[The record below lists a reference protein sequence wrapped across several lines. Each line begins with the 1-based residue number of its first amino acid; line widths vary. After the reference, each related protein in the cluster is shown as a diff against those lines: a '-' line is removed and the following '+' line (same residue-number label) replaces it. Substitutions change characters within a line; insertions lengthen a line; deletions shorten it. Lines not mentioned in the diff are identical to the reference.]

1 MQADYLDSKVGDV
14 AEKDLLVLD
23 ESATVA
29 EAVKAMREK
38 DVSSVFVSRKGK
50 KNLVGIV
57 TERDLLYKVMA
68 DNKGPFKVTLKEVM
82 SSPLVTIGE
91 GATVR
96 DAISIMRKKG
106 IRRIAVTRAGEVA
119 GVVTLMSVVGNA
131 PGKAIEL
138 ATIDRAAGDGKVA
151 CPYCGS
157 RFDSKDDMSKHIDR
171 LHLGSGL
178 LEGDM
183 RQW

>member
-1 MQADYLDSKVGDV
+1 MADYLDSKVGDV

-23 ESATVA
+23 ESTTVA

-38 DVSSVFVSRKGK
+38 GVSSVFVSRKDK

-57 TERDLLYKVMA
+57 TERDVLYRVVA

-82 SSPLVTIGE
+82 SSPLVTIAD

-96 DAISIMRKKG
+96 DAITVMRKKG

-119 GVVTLMSVVGNA
+119 GMITLKSVIGNM
-131 PGKAIEL
+131 PGEAIEL
-138 ATIDRAAGDGKVA
+138 ATVDVPASDGKVA